1 MKEEEE
7 MGAREKGRLSC
18 HKLNV
23 TDRFADGFN

>member
-7 MGAREKGRLSC
+7 MGEREKGRFSY